1 MRSSPSGD
9 TKTEQS
15 INPVELSIPRPDEVG
30 VDANVSEASMHESNG
45 FNPLI
50 SSFIVVATT
59 SFNRI
64 AWNCRSV
71 EAETGVDG
79 SILLFLLPF
88 LAFCGLTGVA
98 DAVDVYTFLFL
109 VSFRLVGNADNDF
122 EPAALEEGTAG
133 DRELVLPALDSAECF
148 RRKRNIL
155 AATFD
160 VTAVHLVPRAPRYR
174 QMNNSLT
181 SCTSFELAYLSI
193 HGSNYFRREFHRYEN
208 ELLLWNELL
217 SSFFCKIF
225 LL

>member
-15 INPVELSIPRPDEVG
+15 INPVKLSIPRPDEVG

-88 LAFCGLTGVA
+88 LVFCGLTAVA
-98 DAVDVYTFLFL
+98 DAVGVDAFLFL
-109 VSFRLVGNADNDF
+109 VSLRLVGNDDNDF
-122 EPAALEEGTAG
+122 EPAALEESTAG

-148 RRKRNIL
+148 RRNRNIVV
-155 AATFD
+155 ATFD
-160 VTAVHLVPRAPRYR
+160 VTDDELVPRAPGIGR
-174 QMNNSLT
+174 
-181 SCTSFELAYLSI
+181 
-193 HGSNYFRREFHRYEN
+193 
-208 ELLLWNELL
+208 
-217 SSFFCKIF
+217 
-225 LL
+225 